1 MKEHVCLSVYT
12 HIYAHI
18 HICVLVNGG
27 QSLWELEKTDDVL
40 AQSDVTNYKIM
51 RQSFLWG
58 SDLLQKAFWTDSDGV
73 NEFAE
78 VLVLT

>member
-51 RQSFLWG
+51 RQSFL
-58 SDLLQKAFWTDSDGV
+58 
-73 NEFAE
+73 
-78 VLVLT
+78 